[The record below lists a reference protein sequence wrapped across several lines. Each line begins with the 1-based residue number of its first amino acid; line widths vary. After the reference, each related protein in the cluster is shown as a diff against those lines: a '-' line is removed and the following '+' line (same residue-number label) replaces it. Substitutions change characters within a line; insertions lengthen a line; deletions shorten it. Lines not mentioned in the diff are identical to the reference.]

1 MAFRPPEFSIFKNTG
16 WITYRNIGAPPIMER
31 GEEKLFRIVRILEE
45 TRDPVICYTLQT
57 TKMDEI
63 ADLAIQNMVIFYTL
77 VYQRLMKIE
86 YSMRTITNKIRSSPI
101 TSIISRHLF
110 GWNWS
115 RFTSKTKRGTG

>member
-31 GEEKLFRIVRILEE
+31 GEEKLFRIVGILEE
-45 TRDPVICYTLQT
+45 
-57 TKMDEI
+57 
-63 ADLAIQNMVIFYTL
+63 NMVIFYTL

-110 GWNWS
+110 GWN
-115 RFTSKTKRGTG
+115 